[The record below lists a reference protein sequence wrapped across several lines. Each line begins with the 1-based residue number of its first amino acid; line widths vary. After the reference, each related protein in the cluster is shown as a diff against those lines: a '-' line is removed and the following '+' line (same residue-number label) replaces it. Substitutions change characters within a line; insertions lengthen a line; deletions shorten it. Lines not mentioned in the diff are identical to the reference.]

1 MNAWTSLDAEC
12 SIRFTRKLRGVDA
25 MAKNKPSQGARKT
38 ETLTLRLDPKVKMM
52 IEIISRIRRQ
62 SITGVV
68 EAAIEEIAFDLDT
81 PYFDDGESHNYSLGA
96 IFSEIWS
103 ADESERFI
111 NACYRLPSLM
121 TYEEQRIWETIKSS
135 KCFWENHVTTMPTDW
150 SVAGLG
156 RIDRSNL
163 RLWWADLMDHVE
175 AHKDSRTIVP
185 FEPSF

>member
-1 MNAWTSLDAEC
+1 
-12 SIRFTRKLRGVDA
+12 

-81 PYFDDGESHNYSLGA
+81 PYFDDGETHNCSLGA
-96 IFSEIWS
+96 IFSEVWS
-103 ADESERFI
+103 SDESERFI
-111 NACYRLPSLM
+111 NMCHRLPSLM

-135 KCFWENHVTTMPTDW
+135 KSFWENGASQILTDW

-163 RLWWADLMDHVE
+163 RLWWDDLMDHVE
-175 AHKDSRTIVP
+175 AHKDSRTIVS

>member
-1 MNAWTSLDAEC
+1 
-12 SIRFTRKLRGVDA
+12 

-38 ETLTLRLDPKVKMM
+38 ETLTLRLDPKVKVM

-81 PYFDDGESHNYSLGA
+81 PYFDDGEMHNYSLGS
-96 IFSEIWS
+96 IFSDVWS

-111 NACYRLPSLM
+111 NMCYHLPSLL

-135 KCFWENHVTTMPTDW
+135 SCFWESHLTKIPTDW
-150 SVAGLG
+150 TVAGLG

-163 RLWWADLMDHVE
+163 RLWWADLLEHVD

-185 FEPSF
+185 FEAPF